1 MRYVWGV
8 YDFVEDFIL
17 LETFITRREERKYV
31 EFCYDDNGD
40 KNTKVVKLVMQ
51 PENGEK
57 KAEPEYFSFGGW
69 LYKIEGGIISF
80 LSRSSKIGSPWT
92 PTSYP
97 PVKQLRKYGYRINAD
112 EIAGWRA
119 GK

>member
-17 LETFITRREERKYV
+17 LETFITRREARKYV

-69 LYKIEGGIISF
+69 FYKIEGGIVSF
-80 LSRSSKIGSPWT
+80 LSEPSKTCVST
-92 PTSYP
+92 TYP
-97 PVKQLRKYGYRINAD
+97 PVKQLRKYGFGINAD
-112 EIAGWRA
+112 KI
-119 GK
+119 K